1 MTIQTFKATAQL
13 KEKYLV
19 EATARNHS
27 VLVDEP
33 KSLGGT
39 DEAMNPVEL
48 LLSALGA
55 CQSIVARTYAKKFD
69 IDLRDFQVQLEGD
82 INLDGFFDKADVR
95 AGYSDIRVTYTTDTD
110 APAEKVEAFIA
121 FLEAHCP
128 VGDTIENTVNVTSTF
143 HIEQKA

>member
-33 KSLGGT
+33 TSLGGT

-95 AGYSDIRVTYTTDTD
+95 AGYSDIRVTYTIDTD

-128 VGDTIENTVNVTSTF
+128 VGDTIENTVHVTSTF